1 MAKNITAADSNVQKK
16 SIFARIKC
24 WFTKESDSTCGGA
37 PVKPAG
43 DASAESKD
51 GKVCSNGEMRL

>member
-1 MAKNITAADSNVQKK
+1 MEKNISAGDSNAQKK

-24 WFTKESDSTCGGA
+24 WFTGESNSTCGGA
-37 PVKPAG
+37 PAKPAG